1 MTTKCHHA
9 ENISFEGTALLIT
22 PNSGI
27 TSVLTCVK
35 LILASTYISEPSL
48 VKVESLATC
57 EQKKIRYMSLR
68 ENAACSKTLNEAR
81 MMIELKNT

>member
-1 MTTKCHHA
+1 M
-9 ENISFEGTALLIT
+9 SFEGTALLIT
-22 PNSGI
+22 QNSGF

-57 EQKKIRYMSLR
+57 DQKKIRYVSIK
-68 ENAACSKTLNEAR
+68 EISACSKTLNEAR
-81 MMIELKNT
+81 MMIELKNTLQESMNN